1 MAIIDSFLCATKGK
15 RGNITSIKRKH
26 IFKSD
31 CFELEVQRKEED
43 SSSGVIVRLFEVTSP
58 DICDILPSFRGFLE
72 ICKVAFVISADLLL
86 LFMILFYSMRL
97 VFSCDSVVT
106 GL

>member
-72 ICKVAFVISADLLL
+72 ICKL
-86 LFMILFYSMRL
+86 
-97 VFSCDSVVT
+97 
-106 GL
+106 